1 LNGVNAQQLLSLL
14 ALLGGVAGKVIGG
27 KAGQVVTV
35 GDDLLLVAQQALALH
50 AQAVGKPM
58 DEVLGQLHDL
68 PPLPEPS

>member
-1 LNGVNAQQLLSLL
+1 MNTTALLQLL
-14 ALLGGVAGKVIGG
+14 ALLGGVAGKVVGG
-27 KAGQVVTV
+27 KIGQDITI
-35 GDDLLLVAQQALALH
+35 GDDLLLVAQQALSLH

>member
-1 LNGVNAQQLLSLL
+1 LNTTQQGLLTLL
-14 ALLGGVAGKVIGG
+14 ALLGGVAGKAIGG
-27 KAGQVVTV
+27 KIGQDIQL

-68 PPLPEPS
+68 PPLPTTS

>member
-1 LNGVNAQQLLSLL
+1 MNTTALLQLL
-14 ALLGGVAGKVIGG
+14 ALLGGVAGKVTG
-27 KAGQVVTV
+27 GQVGQAITI